1 MEEKENIVG
10 NVEKEFQELQ
20 KLDWNQ
26 EVQESYFSEMGGLGT
41 LMCC

>member
-1 MEEKENIVG
+1 MEEKQNIVG

-20 KLDWNQ
+20 KLNQNKELQ
-26 EVQESYFSEMGGLGT
+26 EVHFSESGGWNT